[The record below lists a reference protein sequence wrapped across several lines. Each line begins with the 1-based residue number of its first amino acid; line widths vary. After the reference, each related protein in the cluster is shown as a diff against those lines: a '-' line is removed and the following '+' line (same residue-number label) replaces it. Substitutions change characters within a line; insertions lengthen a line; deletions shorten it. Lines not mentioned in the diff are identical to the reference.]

1 MFHLVSELIQQ
12 RLEQKTGRRPAA
24 PDILDGIQEELT
36 MKRKIWQWTLSA
48 LMALILVPAS
58 RLVAA
63 DEETDAGGTVAVF
76 EINGGITEKPGDEEL
91 AIFMGQ
97 SADSFLSLTSRMRKT
112 IDDDDVKAVV
122 ILAGDTAPG
131 LAQAEELHK
140 LLAEISS
147 AGKPVYVHADK
158 LMTRQVMI
166 FSGASEVC
174 MSPTG
179 YIFLHG
185 LYGEQVHLRGLLDR
199 LRIKPDFIT
208 MGAYKSAAETF
219 MLETASP
226 AAAEMTQWLFDGMYD
241 STVNSLASGRGVKP
255 AKVRAWIDQGIYS
268 ATEAAEAGI
277 IDTVQYRQ
285 DLVAKIKKE
294 HGEEILFDKR
304 YGRKSQQQIDLSN
317 PFAAL
322 QLWAQILSGPSKKK
336 SDKDAVAVVYVEGA
350 ILPGSPDASPF
361 GMSSGA
367 YSTPIRK
374 ALDEAAAD
382 DSVKAVVL
390 RVDSPGGSV
399 VASEIILDATRRVK
413 AKKPLV
419 ISMGNTA
426 ASGGYYVSCG
436 ADTIFAESGT
446 ITGSIGVLSGKFV
459 TTDMWK
465 SIGIN
470 FTPLSRGEKAG
481 MLGSARAFTDGERA
495 RMSGWMENVYAQF
508 KDHVTDIRGDR
519 LKKPID
525 DLAAGRVWTGQQALE
540 HGLVDRIGGIHDAID
555 FIAEEASLDGDYEVR
570 VIPRPKNFAELLMS
584 DLSGGGNKKS
594 KTLSLE
600 SSVSQDTLWKSVLPL
615 LQGLDPNRIAA
626 VRQAIEQLDI
636 VSREQI
642 SLSMPV
648 LIAE

>member
-1 MFHLVSELIQQ
+1 MLVGSAHRTLP
-12 RLEQKTGRRPAA
+12 LSAAA
-24 PDILDGIQEELT
+24 PNSSDGNHEEETMRRLT
-36 MKRKIWQWTLSA
+36 WQWTIP
-48 LMALILVPAS
+48 ALIAALLLTSLNPAVAA
-58 RLVAA
+58 VAA
-63 DEETDAGGTVAVF
+63 DDAAKAAGTVAVF
-76 EINGGITEKPGDEEL
+76 SIDGGVSEKPGDEEL
-91 AIFMGQ
+91 AIFTGQ
-97 SADSFLSLTSRMRKT
+97 SADSFLSLTTRMRKT

-122 ILAGDTAPG
+122 ILAGGSAPG

-140 LLAEISS
+140 LLVDIKK
-147 AGKPVYVHADK
+147 AGKPVYVHADM

-166 FSGASEVC
+166 FSGASEIS

-219 MLETASP
+219 MLESASP
-226 AAAEMTQWLFDGMYD
+226 AAAGMTKWLFDGMYD
-241 STVNSLASGRGVKP
+241 STVNALASGRGVKP
-255 AKVRAWIDQGIYS
+255 AKVKAWIDDGIYS
-268 ATEAAEAGI
+268 ATEATEAGI
-277 IDTVQYRQ
+277 IDSVTFRQ
-285 DLVAKIKKE
+285 DLVEQIKKK
-294 HGEEILFDKR
+294 HGKDVSFDKR

-336 SDKDAVAVVYVEGA
+336 STKDGVAVIYVEGS
-350 ILPGSPDASPF
+350 ILAGTPAASPF
-361 GMSSGA
+361 GAAGGA

-374 ALDEAAAD
+374 ALDAAAAD
-382 DSVKAVVL
+382 DTIKAVVL

-413 AKKPLV
+413 AKKPIV

-426 ASGGYYVSCG
+426 ASGGYYVSCA

-459 TTDMWK
+459 TTEMWK
-465 SIGIN
+465 SVGIN
-470 FTPLSRGEKAG
+470 FSPIARGKKAG
-481 MLGSARAFTDGERA
+481 MLGSATAFTEGERA
-495 RMSGWMENVYAQF
+495 RMTAWMEEVYGQF
-508 KDHVTDIRGDR
+508 KGHVTAIRGDR

-540 HGLVDRIGGIHDAID
+540 HGLVDKIGGIHDAIG
-555 FIAEEASLDGDYEVR
+555 FIADEAKLDDYEVR
-570 VIPRPKNFAELLMS
+570 VLPRPKNFAELLMG
-584 DLSGGGNKKS
+584 DLNGGSNKKS
-594 KTLSLE
+594 NTLSLE
-600 SSVSQDTLWKSVLPL
+600 ASVSQDSLWKSVLPL
-615 LQGLDPNRIAA
+615 MQGLDPNRVAA
-626 VRQAIEQLDI
+626 VRQAIQQLDI

-642 SLSMPV
+642 SLSTPI

>member
-1 MFHLVSELIQQ
+1 MRQRFWRCTILALSTLLLPIQNFA
-12 RLEQKTGRRPAA
+12 G
-24 PDILDGIQEELT
+24 
-36 MKRKIWQWTLSA
+36 
-48 LMALILVPAS
+48 
-58 RLVAA
+58 AA
-63 DEETDAGGTVAVF
+63 DEKAADAGTIAVF
-76 EINGGITEKPGDEEL
+76 SISGGVTEKPGDEEL
-91 AIFMGQ
+91 AIFTGQ
-97 SADSFLSLTSRMRKT
+97 PADSFLSLTTRMRQT

-122 ILAGDTAPG
+122 ILAGSSAPG
-131 LAQAEELHK
+131 LAQSEELHK
-140 LLAEISS
+140 LLAAIKKS
-147 AGKPVYVHADK
+147 GKPVYVHADQ

-166 FSGASEVC
+166 FSGASEIS

-219 MLETASP
+219 MLESASP
-226 AAAEMTQWLFDGMYD
+226 AAAEMTKWLFDGMYN
-241 STVNSLASGRGVKP
+241 STVNALASGRGVKP
-255 AKVRAWIDQGIYS
+255 AKVKAWIDDGIYS
-268 ATEAAEAGI
+268 ATEAEKAGI
-277 IDTVQYRQ
+277 IDSVTYRQ
-285 DLVAKIKKE
+285 DLVEQIKKK
-294 HGEEILFDKR
+294 HGNDISFDKR

-336 SDKDAVAVVYVEGA
+336 SDKDGIAVIYVEGS
-350 ILPGSPDASPF
+350 ILPGTPAASPL
-361 GMSSGA
+361 GQAGGA

-374 ALDEAAAD
+374 ALDKAAED
-382 DSVKAVVL
+382 NTIKAVVL

-413 AKKPLV
+413 AKKPIV

-426 ASGGYYVSCG
+426 ASGGYYVSCA

-446 ITGSIGVLSGKFV
+446 VTGSIGVLSGKFV

-465 SIGIN
+465 SVGIN
-470 FTPLSRGEKAG
+470 FTPLARGKKAG
-481 MLGSARAFTDGERA
+481 MLGSATAFTEGERA
-495 RMSGWMENVYAQF
+495 RMTAWMEKVYGQF
-508 KDHVTDIRGDR
+508 KSHVTTIRGDR

-540 HGLVDRIGGIHDAID
+540 YGLVDKIGGIHDAIN
-555 FIAEEASLDGDYEVR
+555 FIADEAKLGDDYEVR
-570 VIPRPKNFAELLMS
+570 VIPRPQNFAELLMG
-584 DLSGGGNKKS
+584 DLGGGGNKKS

-600 SSVSQDTLWKSVLPL
+600 HSVSQDSLWKSVLPL
-615 LQGLDPNRIAA
+615 MQGIDPNRVAA
-626 VRQAIEQLDI
+626 VRQAIQQLDI
-636 VSREQI
+636 VAREQI
-642 SLSMPV
+642 SLSMPI

>member
-1 MFHLVSELIQQ
+1 MFVLS
-12 RLEQKTGRRPAA
+12 AA
-24 PDILDGIQEELT
+24 ALNSSDGIREEEIMRQL
-36 MKRKIWQWTLSA
+36 MWRWTISA
-48 LMALILVPAS
+48 VTALLILPTQNIA
-58 RLVAA
+58 VAA
-63 DEETDAGGTVAVF
+63 DSDLKSGGTVAVF
-76 EINGGITEKPGDEEL
+76 SIDGGITEKPGDEEL
-91 AIFMGQ
+91 AFLTGQ
-97 SADSFLSLTSRMRKT
+97 SADSFLSLTSRMRQT

-140 LLAEISS
+140 LLSDIKKS
-147 AGKPVYVHADK
+147 GKPVYVHADA

-166 FSGASEVC
+166 FSGASEIS

-219 MLETASP
+219 MLESASP
-226 AAAEMTQWLFDGMYD
+226 AASEMTKWLFDGMFN
-241 STVNSLASGRGVKP
+241 STVNAIASGRNVKSDQVL
-255 AKVRAWIDQGIYS
+255 KWIDEGIYS

-277 IDTVQYRQ
+277 IDSVTYRQ
-285 DLVAKIKKE
+285 DLVTKIKEK
-294 HGEEILFDKR
+294 HGEGVSFDKR
-304 YGRKSQQQIDLSN
+304 YGKKSQQQIDFSN

-336 SDKDAVAVVYVEGA
+336 SDKDAIAVVYVEGA
-350 ILPGSPDASPF
+350 ILPGSPANSPF
-361 GMSSGA
+361 GASDGA

-374 ALDEAAAD
+374 ALDEAAD
-382 DSVKAVVL
+382 DDTVKAVVL

-399 VASEIILDATRRVK
+399 VASEIILDATRRIK
-413 AKKPLV
+413 AKKPIV

-426 ASGGYYVSCG
+426 ASGGYYVSCA

-470 FTPLSRGEKAG
+470 FTPLSRGKKAG
-481 MLGSARAFTDGERA
+481 MLGSAAAFTEGERA
-495 RMSGWMENVYAQF
+495 RMTNWMENVYGEF
-508 KDHVTDIRGDR
+508 KNHVTSIRGDR
-519 LKKPID
+519 LKMPID

-555 FIAEEASLDGDYEVR
+555 FIADEASVDDYEVR
-570 VIPRPKNFAELLMS
+570 VIPRPQNFAELLMG
-584 DLSGGGNKKS
+584 DLSGGSDKKS

-600 SSVSQDTLWKSVLPL
+600 SSVSEDSLWKAALPL
-615 LQGLDPNRIAA
+615 MQGLDPNRVAA
-626 VRQAIEQLDI
+626 VRQAILQLDI
-636 VSREQI
+636 VNRERI
-642 SLSMPV
+642 SLSTPI

>member
-1 MFHLVSELIQQ
+1 MRQ
-12 RLEQKTGRRPAA
+12 RISR
-24 PDILDGIQEELT
+24 
-36 MKRKIWQWTLSA
+36 WTLTA
-48 LMALILVPAS
+48 LLVLTLVPV
-58 RLVAA
+58 RCFAA
-63 DEETDAGGTVAVF
+63 GKNEEKPENGGTVAVF
-76 EINGGITEKPGDEEL
+76 TIDGQMTEKPGDEEL
-91 AIFMGQ
+91 AIFTGQ
-97 SADSFLSLTSRMRKT
+97 SADSFLSLTTRMRKT

-122 ILAGDTAPG
+122 ILAGNTAPG

-140 LLAEISS
+140 LLTEIKG
-147 AGKPVYVHADK
+147 AGKPVYVHADQ

-199 LRIKPDFIT
+199 LRVRPEFIT

-219 MLETASP
+219 MLESASP
-226 AAAEMTQWLFDGMYD
+226 AAAEMTKWLFDGMYD
-241 STVNSLASGRGVKP
+241 STVDALAAGRGVDSDQVK
-255 AKVRAWIDQGIYS
+255 AWIDQGIHS
-268 ATEAAEAGI
+268 AEEAAEAGI
-277 IDTVQYRQ
+277 IDSVIHRQ
-285 DLVAKIKKE
+285 DLVAKIRKE

-304 YGRKSQQQIDLSN
+304 YGRKSQQQIDFSN

-336 SDKDAVAVVYVEGA
+336 SDKDGVAVIYVEGA

-374 ALDEAAAD
+374 ALDKAAD
-382 DSVKAVVL
+382 DDTVKAVVL
-390 RVDSPGGSV
+390 RIDSPGGSV

-413 AKKPLV
+413 AKKPIV

-470 FTPLSRGEKAG
+470 FTPLARGQKAG
-481 MLGSARAFTDGERA
+481 MLGSARPFTEGERA
-495 RMSGWMENVYAQF
+495 RMTEWMENVYGQF
-508 KDHVTDIRGDR
+508 KGHVTSIRGDR

-540 HGLVDRIGGIHDAID
+540 HGLVDRIGGIHDAIS
-555 FIAEEASLDGDYEVR
+555 FIADEASLGDDYEVR
-570 VIPRPKNFAELLMS
+570 VIPRPQNFAELLMG
-584 DLSGGGNKKS
+584 DLSGGGEKKS
-594 KTLSLE
+594 KTLSLDA
-600 SSVSQDTLWKSVLPL
+600 SVSQDSLWKSVLPL
-615 LQGLDPNRIAA
+615 LQGLDPDRVSA
-626 VRQAIEQLDI
+626 VQQAIEQLEI
-636 VSREQI
+636 VNREQI

-648 LIAE
+648 LIAK

>member
-1 MFHLVSELIQQ
+1 MR
-12 RLEQKTGRRPAA
+12 RLT
-24 PDILDGIQEELT
+24 
-36 MKRKIWQWTLSA
+36 WQWTIP
-48 LMALILVPAS
+48 ALIAALLLTSLNPTI
-58 RLVAA
+58 AA
-63 DEETDAGGTVAVF
+63 DADEKTPGTVAVF
-76 EINGGITEKPGDEEL
+76 SISGGVTEKPGDEEL
-91 AIFMGQ
+91 AIFTGQ
-97 SADSFLSLTSRMRKT
+97 SADSFLSLTTRMRKT
-112 IDDDDVKAVV
+112 IDDSDVKAVV
-122 ILAGDTAPG
+122 ILAGGSAPG
-131 LAQAEELHK
+131 LAQSEELHK
-140 LLAEISS
+140 LLADIKK
-147 AGKPVYVHADK
+147 AGKPVYVHADAM
-158 LMTRQVMI
+158 MTRQLMI
-166 FSGASEVC
+166 FSGASEIS

-219 MLETASP
+219 MLESASP
-226 AAAEMTQWLFDGMYD
+226 AAAEMTKWLFDGMYD
-241 STVNSLASGRGVKP
+241 STVNALASGRGVKP
-255 AKVRAWIDQGIYS
+255 AKVKAWIDDGIYS

-277 IDTVQYRQ
+277 IDSVTYRQ
-285 DLVAKIKKE
+285 DLVEQIKKK
-294 HGEEILFDKR
+294 HGEDISFDKR
-304 YGRKSQQQIDLSN
+304 YGRKSQQQIDFSN

-336 SDKDAVAVVYVEGA
+336 STKDGIAVIHVEGS
-350 ILPGSPDASPF
+350 IFPGTPAASPF
-361 GMSSGA
+361 GAAGGA

-374 ALDEAAAD
+374 ALDEAAED
-382 DSVKAVVL
+382 DTIKAVVL

-413 AKKPLV
+413 AKKPIV

-426 ASGGYYVSCG
+426 ASGGYYVSCA

-465 SIGIN
+465 SVGIN
-470 FTPLSRGEKAG
+470 FTPLARGKKAG
-481 MLGSARAFTDGERA
+481 MLGSATAFTEGERA
-495 RMSGWMENVYAQF
+495 RMTAWMEDVYGQF
-508 KDHVTDIRGDR
+508 KGHVTAIRGDR

-540 HGLVDRIGGIHDAID
+540 HGLVDKIGGIHDAIN
-555 FIAEEASLDGDYEVR
+555 FIADEAKLDDDYEVR
-570 VIPRPKNFAELLMS
+570 VLPRPKNFAEILMG
-584 DLSGGGNKKS
+584 DLAGGGNKKS

-600 SSVSQDTLWKSVLPL
+600 TSVSQDSLWKSVLPL
-615 LQGLDPNRIAA
+615 MQGLDPNRVAA
-626 VRQAIEQLDI
+626 VRQAIQQLDI

-642 SLSMPV
+642 SLSMPI